1 MGAMPLWVLPF
12 QKAVPNCDS
21 NDTQRRGAQTVKD
34 LDMAAFDTTRTT
46 YGAPGLTG
54 RSGAV
59 FSTVFGGFAAW
70 ADAKATRK
78 ALNALTDRELED
90 IGVVRGEIELIAT
103 GRRAR

>member
-1 MGAMPLWVLPF
+1 MLFWPLSFLETLS
-12 QKAVPNCDS
+12 NCDS
-21 NDTQRRGAQTVKD
+21 RDTQRPGAKTVKD

-59 FSTVFGGFAAW
+59 FSTVFAGFAAW
-70 ADAKATRK
+70 TDARATRK

-90 IGVVRGEIELIAT
+90 IGIVRGDIELIAT
-103 GRRAR
+103 GKRSR